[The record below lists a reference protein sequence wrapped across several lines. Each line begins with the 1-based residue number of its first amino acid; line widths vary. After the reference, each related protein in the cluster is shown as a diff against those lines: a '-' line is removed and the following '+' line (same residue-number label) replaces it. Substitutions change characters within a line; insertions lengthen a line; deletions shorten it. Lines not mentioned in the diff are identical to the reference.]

1 MSSNLVELRQYSDDE
16 WERMRLTISSLY
28 STRKLEVVVTIMKTE
43 HGFGATKDMYKKKFR
58 KWGLQ
63 KYRPRAARP
72 SIYRAKDANE
82 KVNDL
87 LLCVKSFF
95 LATLYPGKIYL
106 DNADPHRHL
115 TSTLSLAFDC
125 FRVGEQ
131 CMGGRS
137 LRAAFLQLEPIIT

>member
-63 KYRPRAARP
+63 K
-72 SIYRAKDANE
+72 
-82 KVNDL
+82 
-87 LLCVKSFF
+87 
-95 LATLYPGKIYL
+95 
-106 DNADPHRHL
+106 
-115 TSTLSLAFDC
+115 
-125 FRVGEQ
+125 
-131 CMGGRS
+131 
-137 LRAAFLQLEPIIT
+137 